1 MAKELDIQITNH
13 QDELLD
19 DIDFLSVSKKPIP
32 KKVDKEEKVLYKPV
46 KKDFV
51 KVDRWVIDLVIP
63 FLNSNCSP
71 GVSIL
76 YLDLYR
82 MTYGYGRNNT
92 KLTDEIIEKRTA
104 IPNRTIM
111 SYKKE
116 LIKYDL
122 LKYKKGHRTTRGEF
136 IIKRPE
142 QSSYFIDYIQK
153 SVSLPTKNVGNA
165 SLSNTIYN
173 KDNMYIDSKTL
184 IVDFY
189 KKAGWKETSIT
200 REHIDKGI
208 KVVNKLLRDGY
219 EYQLIEGLSKWTI
232 DYCKQNNKE
241 IYGIGFISYLLPEY
255 VAKLETAAKSKKRLA
270 EEKEKQKL
278 RDQELEQEHLTL
290 ERYKILPK
298 HIQSQIMTKAR
309 NMVEEYIS
317 SNKITKFGDYTEKY
331 LIDGFIIELMETEYK
346 ENR

>member
-1 MAKELDIQITNH
+1 
-13 QDELLD
+13 
-19 DIDFLSVSKKPIP
+19 
-32 KKVDKEEKVLYKPV
+32 
-46 KKDFV
+46 
-51 KVDRWVIDLVIP
+51 
-63 FLNSNCSP
+63 
-71 GVSIL
+71 
-76 YLDLYR
+76 
-82 MTYGYGRNNT
+82 
-92 KLTDEIIEKRTA
+92 
-104 IPNRTIM
+104 
-111 SYKKE
+111 
-116 LIKYDL
+116 
-122 LKYKKGHRTTRGEF
+122 
-136 IIKRPE
+136 
-142 QSSYFIDYIQK
+142 
-153 SVSLPTKNVGNA
+153 
-165 SLSNTIYN
+165 
-173 KDNMYIDSKTL
+173 MYIDSKTL